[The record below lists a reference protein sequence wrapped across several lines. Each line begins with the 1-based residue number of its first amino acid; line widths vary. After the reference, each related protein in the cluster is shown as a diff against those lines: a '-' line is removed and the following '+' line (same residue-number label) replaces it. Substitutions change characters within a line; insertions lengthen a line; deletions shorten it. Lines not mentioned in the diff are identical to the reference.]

1 MNCRAGQPGNS
12 RTWPLMSGNSEMRRS
27 AAASSRSSRARWTAL
42 RQCDSTILASR
53 RSTDGVNRMII
64 SERFVA
70 ARIPSHRPPPG
81 ELRRSPPRFALAS
94 PPRLGELAAAAAA
107 HPKGAAR
114 FGPASRAD
122 DWATA
127 FWWLAT
133 SFAQPT
139 TALTAAR
146 TWTQR
151 QRTASPGATKREKG
165 GMPIAGPFELAAIM
179 MACGG
184 IWIPA
189 LVASGYQRWWHS
201 GSVHPRAP
209 LAAADTHGTPTL
221 VPTLTSRLASTRR
234 SPGSALAGSSR

>member
-1 MNCRAGQPGNS
+1 
-12 RTWPLMSGNSEMRRS
+12 
-27 AAASSRSSRARWTAL
+27 
-42 RQCDSTILASR
+42 
-53 RSTDGVNRMII
+53 MII